1 MRSSQPSLTVPAWYC
16 GAGAASLNRMAAAC
30 GLPTTL
36 RAAQVF
42 ISLYLRKTRQRNEP
56 RRRCQGSRHAALKSA
71 FGRFKCFSSGLR
83 LQGQNRRAPG
93 GCAMSV
99 KSLLIITA
107 AEAHDVLLAA

>member
-1 MRSSQPSLTVPAWYC
+1 MRFLRRRRTGREWGFAS
-16 GAGAASLNRMAAAC
+16 AGQSLNRMAVAC

-71 FGRFKCFSSGLR
+71 FGRFKYFPSGLR

-93 GCAMSV
+93 GGGN
-99 KSLLIITA
+99 KR
-107 AEAHDVLLAA
+107 